1 MIRPWALGL
10 LAVTL
15 SAGQEADVTTFRTE
29 TRLVL
34 RTVKVRDARGRAVE
48 GLEAKDF
55 AVTENGEPQQV
66 AVCEFERTDDG
77 DAVADGASAIAAGA
91 EKPGAAR
98 ARRML
103 VLYFDLGGIG
113 RENLGQAL
121 AAAGRFVEK
130 RMSGVDAVAVMA
142 NLRGS
147 LRVIQEFTSD
157 RELLLAA
164 LAKLAR
170 PDGELADDES
180 AFTFGANDGEFN
192 VFATDRRLAALERAA
207 RLLER
212 TRERKALVYFAGGSG
227 FGQGRNLAE
236 MRALVNAARRANV
249 EIYPVDTRGLTIEAP
264 MGDASVASSGG
275 AEMYNGEGTAGITD
289 ILEESQ
295 DALYALA
302 ADTGGKAW
310 LNNNDL
316 EAGIEQAQR
325 LYLSYYLIGFYTTHT
340 APDGKFR
347 RISIQLRDRAQVK
360 LEYADGYYG
369 DKVFQRMTTVD
380 RERQLEDAFALENPV
395 TEIPLAAAVNYFQ
408 LNPDEYY
415 VPVVVNIAGTELMT
429 GRKPGTGQAALDLI
443 GEIKDSN
450 GHTLK
455 TLRDRVLVKLNAT
468 EREKLAAGIVEY
480 DTGYTLLAGE
490 YSMKV
495 LVRDGETGR
504 IGTLIRR
511 FAVPDL
517 NKLGPMRPSSVVL
530 GGGRVR
536 LGEAIYTAGRDK
548 RQATNP
554 LVEDARKLVP
564 SVTRVFDGHGSM
576 VGYVE
581 VYRPEAVEPRPVTA
595 YIGLYRGGTKVFE
608 TSAAEF
614 RAREGTRLQT
624 ARIGFEVPLET
635 LDVGRYDCQ
644 VTLIDRRTGRT
655 LFWRAPVWVA
665 R

>member
-103 VLYFDLGGIG
+103 VLYFDLGGIR
-113 RENLGQAL
+113 REHLGQAL
-121 AAAGRFVEK
+121 TAAGRFVK
-130 RMSGVDAVAVMA
+130 THMAGADAVAVMA

-325 LYLSYYLIGFYTTHT
+325 LYASYYLIGFYTTHT

-369 DKVFQRMTTVD
+369 DKVFERMTTAD

-450 GHTLK
+450 GRTLK

-517 NKLGPMRPSSVVL
+517 NKLGPMRLSSVVL

>member
-1 MIRPWALGL
+1 MIRPCALAL

-15 SAGQEADVTTFRTE
+15 SAGQDADVATFRTE

-77 DAVADGASAIAAGA
+77 DAVADGASEIAAAA

-103 VLYFDLGGIG
+103 VLYFDLGGIR
-113 RENLGQAL
+113 REHLGQAL
-121 AAAGRFVEK
+121 TAAGRFVK
-130 RMSGVDAVAVMA
+130 THMAGADAVAVMA

-157 RELLLAA
+157 RELLLTA

-170 PDGELADDES
+170 PDGEQADDES
-180 AFTFGANDGEFN
+180 ALTFGANDGEFN

-275 AEMYNGEGTAGITD
+275 AEMYNGEGTVGITD
-289 ILEESQ
+289 ILEESR

-325 LYLSYYLIGFYTTHT
+325 LYSSYYLIGFYTTHT

-369 DKVFQRMTTVD
+369 DKVFQRMTTAD

-415 VPVVVNIAGTELMT
+415 VPVVVNIAGAELMT
-429 GRKPGTGQAALDLI
+429 GRKPGSGQAALDLI

-490 YSMKV
+490 YSMKL

-504 IGTLIRR
+504 VGTLIRR

-517 NKLGPMRPSSVVL
+517 NKLGPMRLSSVVL
-530 GGGRVR
+530 GGRVR

-581 VYRPEAVEPRPVTA
+581 VYRPEAVEPGPVTA
-595 YIGLYRGGTKVFE
+595 YIGLYRGGTKFFE

-614 RAREGTRLQT
+614 RAREGTRLKT
-624 ARIGFEVPLET
+624 AGIGFEVPLAP
-635 LDVGRYDCQ
+635 LDAGRYDCQ

>member
-1 MIRPWALGL
+1 MIRACALAL

-15 SAGQEADVTTFRTE
+15 SAGQDADVATFRTE

-34 RTVKVRDARGRAVE
+34 RTVKVRDARGHAVE
-48 GLEAKDF
+48 GLQAKDF

-77 DAVADGASAIAAGA
+77 DAVADGASEIAAGA
-91 EKPGAAR
+91 EKPGVAR

-103 VLYFDLGGIG
+103 VLYFDLGGIR
-113 RENLGQAL
+113 REQLGQAL
-121 AAAGRFVEK
+121 AAAGRFVQK
-130 RMSGVDAVAVMA
+130 RMSGADAVAVMA

-157 RELLLAA
+157 RELLLTA
-164 LAKLAR
+164 LGKLAT
-170 PDGELADDES
+170 PDAEDDES

-192 VFATDRRLAALERAA
+192 VFATDRRLAALEHAA
-207 RLLER
+207 HLLER

-249 EIYPVDTRGLTIEAP
+249 EIYPVDTRGLAIEAP

-325 LYLSYYLIGFYTTHT
+325 LYSNYYLIGFYTTHT

-347 RISIQLRDRAQVK
+347 RISIQLRERARGK

-369 DKVFQRMTTVD
+369 DKVFERMTTAD

-415 VPVVVNIAGTELMT
+415 VPVVVNVAGAELMT
-429 GRKPGTGQAALDLI
+429 GRKPGSGQAALDLI

-511 FAVPDL
+511 FVIPDL

-554 LVEDARKLVP
+554 LVEDGRKLVP

-581 VYRPEAVEPRPVTA
+581 VYRPEAVEPGPVTA
-595 YIGLYRGGTKVFE
+595 YIGLYRGGTKFFE
-608 TSAAEF
+608 TSAAAF
-614 RAREGTRLQT
+614 RAREGTRLKT
-624 ARIGFEVPLET
+624 AGIGFEVPLAP
-635 LDVGRYDCQ
+635 LDAGRYDCQ